1 MFSKNSEVLKIAE
14 KVKGGNIIDIGA
26 HIGTFTLALSALC
39 KIQNGIAIKPSPKN
53 FALLKKNLTINGL
66 TNCHCEQAACY
77 SSSGEMD
84 FYEDTKNT
92 ALGSLRAGGTRRNSI
107 KIKVKTIDNLVP
119 KTWKSIALLKVDA
132 EGADLDVLSGA
143 KKTLKITEI
152 VFVDVGLKEEH
163 EEITSFLKKYGFSR
177 VFDASNFLVLVKSQQ

>member
-1 MFSKNSEVLKIAE
+1 
-14 KVKGGNIIDIGA
+14 
-26 HIGTFTLALSALC
+26 
-39 KIQNGIAIKPSPKN
+39 
-53 FALLKKNLTINGL
+53 
-66 TNCHCEQAACY
+66 
-77 SSSGEMD
+77 MD
-84 FYEDTKNT
+84 FYEDAKNT